1 MLKLTNRLQLVAD
14 CVKPCVCMAD
24 IGTDHAYLPV
34 WCLQNGKAKSA
45 VAADINPKPL
55 SNAKKTVEE
64 YELNDKITL
73 RLSDGLKNISPDEV
87 QEIVVAGMGGNQIA
101 DMIIGTPWLRDEN
114 KHLVLQ
120 PMTHFEDVRRALC
133 ENGFFIESEQTTA
146 EGERLYLVISARFAD
161 KKCVYPDW
169 YYYAGELPRG
179 SGETDILFLK
189 KVITR
194 LQKRADA
201 IKKSDNQ
208 ESNKLFTI
216 IEEIENE
223 CRKNL

>member
-14 CVKPCVCMAD
+14 CVNPCDSMAD

-34 WCLQNGKAKSA
+34 WCLLNGKARSA

-55 SNAKKTVEE
+55 SNARKTVEE

-73 RLSDGLKNISPDEV
+73 RLSDGLKNITADEV

-101 DMIIGTPWLRDEN
+101 DMISQTPWLRDQSI
-114 KHLVLQ
+114 HLVLQ

-133 ENGFFIESEQTTA
+133 ENGFVIESEQTTA
-146 EGERLYLVISARFAD
+146 EGERLYVVISARYSHN
-161 KKCVYPDW
+161 KKTYPEW

-179 SGETDILFLK
+179 KGETDAHFLEK
-189 KVITR
+189 IITR
-194 LQKRADA
+194 LKKRGEALA
-201 IKKSDNQ
+201 EKNGA
-208 ESNKLFTI
+208 ESQRLFKI
-216 IEEIENE
+216 IEGIENE